1 MAEKH
6 FCKGLYGEEHFFY
19 PFQLMLHSLINIH
32 SFSGFIN
39 LIFRL
44 LRPINSINVLKI
56 HKVLNSKN

>member
-6 FCKGLYGEEHFFY
+6 FCKGLYGEEHFF
-19 PFQLMLHSLINIH
+19 LSISVNADSLINIH
-32 SFSGFIN
+32 SFSGFIS

>member
-6 FCKGLYGEEHFFY
+6 FWQGLYGEEHFFD
-19 PFQLMLHSLINIH
+19 PFQLMLHSLVNIH

-39 LIFRL
+39 LISRL
-44 LRPINSINVLKI
+44 LKPINSINVFKI